1 MKVTISGSVLLGLAS
16 HALAAPASAQSDA
29 QAADSRAQEVKSVFQ
44 ESWAGYY
51 RYAKGHDE
59 LHPQRKN
66 WEDDRD
72 GWGLTAFDA
81 LSTAIV
87 MRDNTTVANI
97 LDIISKV
104 DFSTTKKQNDRISVF
119 ETTIR
124 YLGGMVA
131 SYDLLTGPYSDLLNG
146 KSAKLLLD
154 QAKTLAD
161 GLSVAFDT
169 QTGIP
174 DPTVYFNPSKR
185 KSGTNRNN
193 AAEIGTLILE
203 WTRLSDLTGD
213 GKYAKLAQKAEDYLL
228 RPTGAPEAWPGLI
241 GTWVGINDGKFQDS
255 NGDWAS
261 YMDSFYE
268 YLIKMYLFDPKSF
281 SEHKDRWVKAADST
295 IAHLASHPSTRSD
308 LTFLKSYSGQNTKAE
323 SEHLASFAGGN
334 FILGGILLNED
345 KYINFGLQLAE
356 SYYQTYKTPSGIGPD
371 GFQWVDAQQGGS
383 SPPGDQAAFY
393 KTSGFWASSP
403 GWGLNPETMESLYYA
418 YRVTGDRKYQD
429 MAYEGFRNMKRVC
442 KSGAGYSDI
451 NNVMDKNGGGFND
464 RMESFWLAETLK
476 YMYLIFVEDS
486 PVHVRGKGQKT
497 DFVFNTEA
505 HPIRVRH

>member
-1 MKVTISGSVLLGLAS
+1 
-16 HALAAPASAQSDA
+16 
-29 QAADSRAQEVKSVFQ
+29 
-44 ESWAGYY
+44 
-51 RYAKGHDE
+51 
-59 LHPQRKN
+59 
-66 WEDDRD
+66 
-72 GWGLTAFDA
+72 
-81 LSTAIV
+81 

-97 LDIISKV
+97 LDIVSKV

-124 YLGGMVA
+124 YLGGMISCKSLLEIYFHVTTVLIRTA
-131 SYDLLTGPYSDLLNG
+131 YDLLTGPYSDLLNG

-213 GKYAKLAQKAEDYLL
+213 GKYAKLAQKAENYLL

-295 IAHLASHPSTRSD
+295 IAHLASHPSSRSD

-345 KYINFGLQLAE
+345 KYIDFGLQLAE

-429 MAYEGFRNMKRVC
+429 MAYEGFRNMRRVC

-505 HPIRVRH
+505 HPIRVRN